1 MEDAETAFARA
12 KTRWADA
19 GSALSEGLM
28 DADSLARALQAA
40 RFEGTFRYVP
50 THFTWTESLGA
61 YPRSREWRWRSAEEV
76 LRAESGQG
84 VILRLPLFWQTEIPL
99 FRACRA
105 AGSFLFVN
113 DRANMPLGASAVAR
127 SSMATVATDAE
138 DAEDFA
144 LYIRERSL
152 SAPKRWLVVQHGS
165 LRRLPRTL
173 DAGLVFQ
180 EYHVLPGVPVLAQ
193 CEYLA
198 SREGLFHSLQ
208 EYVWEYGPDSRVT
221 GDFNDP
227 LPLFRFRINL
237 QSESV
242 GSCPCGRN
250 IVSVQNS

>member
-1 MEDAETAFARA
+1 MEDAETVFARA

-19 GSALSEGLM
+19 GSALPEGPM
-28 DADSLARALQAA
+28 DSISLARALEAA
-40 RFEGTFRYVP
+40 RVEGLFRYVP
-50 THFTWTESLGA
+50 THFTWTESLAA

-84 VILRLPLFWQTEIPL
+84 VILRLPLFWQMEIPL
-99 FRACRA
+99 FLACRA

-144 LYIRERSL
+144 LYMQERSL

-193 CEYLA
+193 CEHLA
-198 SREGLFHSLQ
+198 NREGLFHPLE
-208 EYVWEYGPDSRVT
+208 EYAWEYGPDSRVT

-227 LPLFRFRINL
+227 LPLCRFRTNL
-237 QSESV
+237 QSEPA
-242 GSCPCGRN
+242 GSCLCRRN
-250 IVSVQNS
+250 LVSVRNS